1 MSRKGYAGLEEELS
15 GCMSDSELD
24 RATMWIKAR
33 QDKNGGFKDPL
44 VEEKAKKIAALKKK
58 EVEGELITS
67 GADDVLTL
75 ALGNPENTGV
85 VRGVGGSVRKSTY
98 FNLPKRRKQSVE
110 QTVRLS
116 VQKIMEQER
125 EKILAEERAI
135 WEERFRRLVEKL
147 GVSAL
152 QTESPKVSTIDKQ
165 VGSGQGSCSNLQEK
179 AVVGTEKLIS
189 ATVKKSL
196 DLEHLQ
202 EPSTEFLELK
212 LPLQEPVKDV
222 NPISGVKLN
231 ATAKD
236 VKNSEVVVD
245 LEIQKGS
252 IQVETIEKECRLAT
266 GSIDNVVA
274 IVTIT
279 EVNGENNSQ
288 LIHGVPLLKGNRRVS
303 IVTSLVDE
311 AKLPFPI
318 KDEIVTVRDAIG
330 TYVAWPENLIIFQCE
345 SKTAAKSKG
354 LKKRKIAVEDD
365 DEEEDID
372 TASLPPTT
380 PASLIAVCNWAKE
393 RMRNAQTIICEFDEK
408 IFGHPSKTFIC
419 KHDINNFVTMKEVSG
434 SCIGIYIRY
443 LYCVLKKTK
452 MVDMVGF
459 MDNTDVGAIGCGS
472 PIERSRAIADR
483 LKRAKRGQI
492 ILVPY
497 NSGCHW
503 MLTVLSPE
511 EDIVYFMDPLKRR
524 LCTGEWKNIVDN
536 GIKIHNAQLK
546 RQGRKTTTWKNC
558 AGIPEQKSDKDC
570 GYYVMRYMKEI
581 VEDKSLDFFTKWER
595 RGKATYTQEDIDV
608 VRNEWAKFMVKT
620 YM

>member
-1 MSRKGYAGLEEELS
+1 
-15 GCMSDSELD
+15 
-24 RATMWIKAR
+24 
-33 QDKNGGFKDPL
+33 
-44 VEEKAKKIAALKKK
+44 
-58 EVEGELITS
+58 
-67 GADDVLTL
+67 
-75 ALGNPENTGV
+75 
-85 VRGVGGSVRKSTY
+85 
-98 FNLPKRRKQSVE
+98 
-110 QTVRLS
+110 
-116 VQKIMEQER
+116 
-125 EKILAEERAI
+125 
-135 WEERFRRLVEKL
+135 
-147 GVSAL
+147 
-152 QTESPKVSTIDKQ
+152 
-165 VGSGQGSCSNLQEK
+165 
-179 AVVGTEKLIS
+179 
-189 ATVKKSL
+189 
-196 DLEHLQ
+196 
-202 EPSTEFLELK
+202 
-212 LPLQEPVKDV
+212 
-222 NPISGVKLN
+222 
-231 ATAKD
+231 
-236 VKNSEVVVD
+236 
-245 LEIQKGS
+245 
-252 IQVETIEKECRLAT
+252 
-266 GSIDNVVA
+266 
-274 IVTIT
+274 
-279 EVNGENNSQ
+279 
-288 LIHGVPLLKGNRRVS
+288 
-303 IVTSLVDE
+303 
-311 AKLPFPI
+311 
-318 KDEIVTVRDAIG
+318 
-330 TYVAWPENLIIFQCE
+330 
-345 SKTAAKSKG
+345 
-354 LKKRKIAVEDD
+354 
-365 DEEEDID
+365 
-372 TASLPPTT
+372 
-380 PASLIAVCNWAKE
+380 
-393 RMRNAQTIICEFDEK
+393 MRNAQTIICEFDEK

-558 AGIPEQKSDKDC
+558 AGIPEQKTDKDC

-595 RGKATYTQEDIDV
+595 RGKTTYTQEDIDV